1 MKTDTIYSERILLLE
16 NKLKLLEDKPE
27 ETCHSTLRALWFMAH
42 GEPKSA
48 ELAMKLPLPELDE
61 ELVTMLDELIQK
73 RINNIPL
80 AHLTNRTNFM
90 GIEMKADRRA
100 LIPRKETEILS
111 RTALNISYTFNNV
124 NIVDVCCG
132 AGNVGLSIAYYNPD
146 ANVYVADLSAEAIE
160 LAKENI
166 DLLGINERVK
176 VMQSDLFEEF
186 MNDKFSRKVDL
197 VACNPPYISSFK
209 VSKMNAEIAD
219 NEPDMAFDGGMLGF
233 KIIQRLIRETPQLLS
248 PGGWLVFEV
257 GVGQG
262 PMVLNLLLKSGFYS
276 KVDSVA
282 DDQGN
287 IRVVMAMKKLNATS

>member
-1 MKTDTIYSERILLLE
+1 MNTDTIYSERILLLE
-16 NKLKLLEDKPE
+16 NKLILLEDKPE

-61 ELVTMLDELIQK
+61 ERTALLDALIQQ

-80 AHLTNRTNFM
+80 AHITNRTNFM
-90 GIEMKADRRA
+90 GIEMKADSRA
-100 LIPRKETEILS
+100 LIPRKETELLS
-111 RTALNISYTFNNV
+111 RTALNISLTIPNV

-132 AGNVGLSIAYYNPD
+132 AGNVGLSIAFYNP
-146 ANVYVADLSAEAIE
+146 ASNVCVADLSAEAIE
-160 LAKENI
+160 LAQENI
-166 DLLGINERVK
+166 DWLALNDRVK
-176 VMQSDLFEEF
+176 VMQSDLYEEF
-186 MNDKFSRKVDL
+186 INDKFSRKVDL
-197 VACNPPYISSFK
+197 VTCNPPYISSYK
-209 VSKMNAEIAD
+209 ISQMNVEIAD

-282 DDQGN
+282 DKQGN
-287 IRVVMAMKKLNATS
+287 IRVVMAMKKSL